1 MSLVPSIL
9 DAKLN
14 YLYGRTGGNRIRFGL
29 DTTLRL
35 AAAAGVDPA
44 ALPCVHVAGTNGK
57 GSVSAMLDSVFRRAG
72 FRTGLYTSP
81 HLIRFNER
89 MRVDGEAIGDEDL
102 SRLLD
107 EVERADREQAAGG
120 DEGARPGTFFE
131 LTTVAAMRWFL
142 ARGVQMAVMETGLGG
157 RLDSTNVVD
166 PAVSIITE
174 IGIEHTAYL
183 GKTIEAIAGE
193 KAGIIKPGRPV
204 VIGRQRE
211 AAREVLEAR
220 AREVG
225 APVVLA
231 GDAVSVRRVSQDWD
245 GQVVEIETQDGRWPR
260 FRLPLL
266 GDYQL
271 ENCAT
276 AVAALEWLREAAG
289 FPVSRESEIEGL
301 ERVRWAGRCQVAAKN
316 PTVLVD
322 VAHNPDGAAALARFL
337 RPLKKKSP
345 VVLVCGMLSDKDAG
359 GFFRQMRPVVDA
371 CVLVPLDSERNMPM
385 ERLVAAARGA
395 RVPAVPGTLP
405 DALSRARKW
414 AADRDGLVVC
424 AGSLFMASA
433 VLYELGVEV

>member
-1 MSLVPSIL
+1 MSLTPSIL

-14 YLYGRTGGNRIRFGL
+14 YLYSRTGGHAIRFGL
-29 DTTLRL
+29 ETTLRM
-35 AAAAGVDPA
+35 AKAAGVDPA
-44 ALPCVHVAGTNGK
+44 SLPCVHVAGTNGK
-57 GSVSAMLDSVFRRAG
+57 GSVSAMLDSVFRQAG

-89 MRVDGEAIGDEDL
+89 MRIDGAPIPDEEL

-107 EVERADREQAAGG
+107 EVERADREQAEG
-120 DEGARPGTFFE
+120 EGARPGTFFE

-142 ARGVQMAVMETGLGG
+142 AHGVQMAVMETGLGG

-166 PAVSIITE
+166 PAVSVVTE
-174 IGIEHTAYL
+174 IGIEHTTYL
-183 GKTIEAIAGE
+183 GNTIEEIAAE

-204 VIGRQRE
+204 VLGRQRQ

-220 AREVG
+220 AREIG
-225 APVVLA
+225 SPVIAAEDV
-231 GDAVSVRRVSQDWD
+231 VSVRRVSQDWD
-245 GQVVEIETQDGRWPR
+245 GQVVEVETQGGAWPR

-276 AVAALEWLREAAG
+276 AVAVLEWLREAAG
-289 FPVSRESEIEGL
+289 FPVSAETIRAGL
-301 ERVRWAGRCQVAAKN
+301 ERVRWAGRCQVAAKD
-316 PTVLVD
+316 PVVLVD

-337 RPLKKKSP
+337 RGVRKKSP

-385 ERLVAAARGA
+385 ERLAAAAKGA
-395 RVPAVPGTLP
+395 GVPAVEGTLP
-405 DALSRARKW
+405 DALQRARKW
-414 AADRDGLVVC
+414 AADRGGIVVC
-424 AGSLFMASA
+424 AGSLFMATA
-433 VLYELGVEV
+433 ILYELGVEV